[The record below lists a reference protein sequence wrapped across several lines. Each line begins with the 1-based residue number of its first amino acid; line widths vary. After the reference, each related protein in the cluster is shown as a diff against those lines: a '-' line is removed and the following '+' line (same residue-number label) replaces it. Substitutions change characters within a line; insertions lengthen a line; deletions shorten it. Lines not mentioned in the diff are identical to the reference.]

1 MAAAVAG
8 VVMCAGALEAEAAVQ
23 VALVS
28 RTPTGVPAN
37 GESTVYGWGGSLSQD
52 GSIAA
57 FASRA
62 ANLPQGDGSTF
73 QVYVRNI
80 PGRTT
85 DIASVN
91 NSGIAATSDTFAPAI
106 SPSGDLVAFEG
117 LGAGLPQA
125 NGNYQIWVHDTT
137 TGKTRLVSAD
147 AKGRSGR
154 HGLSLYPTFSGERYV
169 AFESNAD
176 NLPGGSGDDSFVYI
190 RDLKLGKTILASKTA
205 GGSPAV
211 ATIGGQALSLDARFV
226 VFVSNDPGL
235 PSASIF
241 THVYLRDRQTGSV
254 ELIDR
259 ANNGQAASDFS
270 ADASITPDARFVA
283 FDSVASNLPGGAPKD
298 SRGDEPLPQ
307 QCYVRDLEQEK
318 LVLVSKNNAG
328 APQNGACFDPHMSAD
343 GRYVAFYAHAT
354 NLPGGDGTTDEVYVR
369 DRKLGKT
376 VLLSKAANGDPADDD
391 SQYPSISLDGRW
403 VEFVSDANNMGGRP
417 AHSQVFRAGPIG

>member
-1 MAAAVAG
+1 
-8 VVMCAGALEAEAAVQ
+8 MCAGALEAEAAVQ

-169 AFESNAD
+169 AF
-176 NLPGGSGDDSFVYI
+176 
-190 RDLKLGKTILASKTA
+190 
-205 GGSPAV
+205 
-211 ATIGGQALSLDARFV
+211 
-226 VFVSNDPGL
+226 
-235 PSASIF
+235 
-241 THVYLRDRQTGSV
+241 
-254 ELIDR
+254 
-259 ANNGQAASDFS
+259 
-270 ADASITPDARFVA
+270 
-283 FDSVASNLPGGAPKD
+283 DSVASNLPGGAPKD

-369 DRKLGKT
+369 DRKPGKT
-376 VLLSKAANGDPADDD
+376 VLLSKAAD
-391 SQYPSISLDGRW
+391 
-403 VEFVSDANNMGGRP
+403 
-417 AHSQVFRAGPIG
+417 